1 MRERRSRLAFV
12 RNAASLLRRK
22 GLTGLIL
29 YWKYPTRDDR
39 TNFSTFVNTMGIVFD
54 QEELRVSV
62 VTPGETAGRR
72 EGYHIP
78 ALYSRLDFL
87 VEDTHGNVNSATF
100 LVTTC

>member
-12 RNAASLLRRK
+12 RNAASWSRRK

-29 YWKYPTRDDR
+29 YWKYPTLDDH
-39 TNFSTFVNTMGIVFD
+39 TDLSTFVNTMRVVFD

-62 VTPGETAGRR
+62 VIPGETARRR

-78 ALYSRLDFL
+78 AFHSRPDFL
-87 VEDTHGNVNSATF
+87 IVNTHRNVKPATF
-100 LVTTC
+100 PVTTC